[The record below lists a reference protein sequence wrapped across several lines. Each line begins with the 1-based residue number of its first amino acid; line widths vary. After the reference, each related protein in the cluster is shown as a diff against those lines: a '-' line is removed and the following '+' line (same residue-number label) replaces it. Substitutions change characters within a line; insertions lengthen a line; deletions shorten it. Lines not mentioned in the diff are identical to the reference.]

1 MTIER
6 QAVVRNSDN
15 IVINVSTVDTTRGWT
30 APAGTTAIASATA
43 QIGDTYNPGDGSF
56 TSPSLS
62 PPALIKIP
70 VNQQLLFV
78 LRAADMQITTDQQ
91 FTKWFEGTTY
101 SITDIRARRVS
112 GGASVACLGGIYT
125 AASKGGS
132 ALVAATQSWLGLSG
146 SGKIARATLEALV
159 ETDAQTATPYLSLS
173 TGSTAACG
181 ADIFIY
187 GVILD

>member
-15 IVINVSTVDTTRGWT
+15 VVINIVTVDTARGWV
-30 APAGTTAIASATA
+30 APAGTTAIASTTA

-56 TSPSLS
+56 TPPSLS
-62 PPALIKIP
+62 PPAVIKIP

-78 LRAADMQITTDQQ
+78 LRNADMTLTTDQQ
-91 FTKWFEGTTY
+91 FTKWFEGTNY

-146 SGKIARATLEALV
+146 AGKISRATLEALV
-159 ETDAQTATPYLSLS
+159 DTDAQTATPYLSLT
-173 TGSTAACG
+173 TGNTGALV

-187 GVILD
+187 GIILD